1 MSAPG
6 LYVYGVVRAGRALP
20 AGRRGVGDPPG
31 PLRLIGHG
39 GIAAVVSPAP
49 PGLRARRRDLMAHQE
64 LLLDLA
70 ADGPVLP
77 MRFGMVAPDEDTVLR
92 DLAAGERER
101 SAALTR
107 LDGRCELNLKASP
120 VEGGLAALLREDE
133 RVRRLRDEVR
143 GRPSYQGS
151 LRLGESV
158 AAGLARRAKTA
169 TDQVLHAC
177 APLAEQRV
185 EGPEVQGCVR
195 NVSFLVGRDHEA
207 PFRAAVERLAAEH
220 RDAVELRL
228 TGPLPCYSFV
238 DPASVPASA

>member
-1 MSAPG
+1 MTAAG
-6 LYVYGVVRAGRALP
+6 LYVYGVVRTGHPLP

-31 PLRLIGHG
+31 PLRLIRHG
-39 GIAAVVSPAP
+39 AIAAVAGPAP
-49 PGLRARRRDLMAHQE
+49 PGLRARRRDLLAHQE
-64 LLLDLA
+64 LLLALA

-92 DLAAGERER
+92 DLAAGEQER

-120 VEGGLAALLREDE
+120 VEDGLAALLREDE
-133 RVRRLRDEVR
+133 GVRRLRDEVR

-158 AAGLARRAKTA
+158 AAGLTRRAKA
-169 TDQVLHAC
+169 AVEQVLRAC
-177 APLAEQRV
+177 APLAEQLV
-185 EGPEVQGCVR
+185 EGPDVQGCVR
-195 NVSFLVGRDHEA
+195 NVSFLVGRDNEA

-228 TGPLPCYSFV
+228 TGPLPCYSFA
-238 DPASVPASA
+238 DPGSVPATA